1 MISLRS
7 LAAHNLP
14 DREVL
19 PEVVA
24 RDILTQ
30 TSKEIREINKKIG
43 KEDGKYQKMF
53 NRYVNT
59 LDPVYDFTNKY
70 AQKLGEECLYDIMRR
85 ISSEFKSLYHELP
98 ENFDESTEWFAYFE
112 YMFFRVFPESDIWYF
127 DPGRAYQSNSR
138 LIITIRGIHQIISET
153 PRPSGTVPQDLTSM
167 DYVFKGYAEHIKNL
181 NQIVDK
187 KFSHSNVFRIQKE
200 YVSVYEERTRIK
212 TILKKSKEF
221 YEKIKKNMYSSIFV
235 PSVLR

>member
-59 LDPVYDFTNKY
+59 LDPVYDFTKEY
-70 AQKLGEECLYDIMRR
+70 AQKWGEECLYDVMRR

-127 DPGRAYQSNSR
+127 DPGRAHQSNSR
-138 LIITIRGIHQIISET
+138 LIITVRGIHKIISET
-153 PRPSGTVPQDLTSM
+153 PRPDCTVPHDLSQM
-167 DYVFKGYAEHIKNL
+167 DSVFNSYSEHINNL
-181 NQIVDK
+181 NEIIVK
-187 KFSHSNVFRIQKE
+187 KFSHSNVFRLQKE
-200 YVSVYEERTRIK
+200 YVSVYEERSRIK
-212 TILKKSKEF
+212 EVLKKSKEF

-235 PSVLR
+235 PKFLK